1 MQSLRV
7 VDGVKNNLINSVGN
21 TQRHNSLDILQLRN
35 KHYNSIKIN
44 IIHSTFAKVMKTI
57 ERTCAIA
64 YSINLLGDKWS
75 LLILRDV
82 ILHKKSKF
90 KEFVESKEKIATNI
104 LANRLKFLVEEGF
117 LELLDPEGFK
127 KNKQYL
133 ATDRG
138 LSALPI
144 IMELYLFSI
153 DSIEESVLNPSQIK
167 IKKQVTANRKAFERK
182 RKTDYLKFV
191 EGLRNS

>member
-1 MQSLRV
+1 
-7 VDGVKNNLINSVGN
+7 
-21 TQRHNSLDILQLRN
+21 
-35 KHYNSIKIN
+35 
-44 IIHSTFAKVMKTI
+44 MKTI

-75 LLILRDV
+75 LFILRDA

-90 KEFVESKEKIATNI
+90 KEFVGSKEKIATNI
-104 LANRLKFLVEEGF
+104 LTNRLKFLVEEGF

-133 ATDRG
+133 ATERG

-153 DSIEESVLNPSQIK
+153 DSIEESVLNASQIK
-167 IKKQVTANRKAFERK
+167 IKKQITTNRKGFEKQRK
-182 RKTDYLKFV
+182 KEYIEFVQSLK
-191 EGLRNS
+191 NK

>member
-1 MQSLRV
+1 
-7 VDGVKNNLINSVGN
+7 
-21 TQRHNSLDILQLRN
+21 
-35 KHYNSIKIN
+35 
-44 IIHSTFAKVMKTI
+44 MKTI

-90 KEFVESKEKIATNI
+90 KEFLGSKEKIATNI
-104 LANRLKFLVEEGF
+104 LTNRLKFLVEEGF
-117 LELLDPEGFK
+117 LVLLDPEGFR

-133 ATDRG
+133 ATERG
-138 LSALPI
+138 LLILPI

-153 DSIEESVLNPSQIK
+153 DSIEEYVLNASQIE
-167 IKKQVTANRKAFERK
+167 IKKQITTNREDFENRKIKE
-182 RKTDYLKFV
+182 YLEFV
-191 EGLRNS
+191 ESLRKGA

>member
-1 MQSLRV
+1 
-7 VDGVKNNLINSVGN
+7 
-21 TQRHNSLDILQLRN
+21 
-35 KHYNSIKIN
+35 
-44 IIHSTFAKVMKTI
+44 MKTV

-90 KEFVESKEKIATNI
+90 KEFLNSKEKIATNI
-104 LANRLKFLVEEGF
+104 LTNRLKFLVEDGF
-117 LELLDPEGFK
+117 LEILDPEGFK

-133 ATDRG
+133 ATERAF
-138 LSALPI
+138 SALPI

-153 DSIEESVLNPSQIK
+153 DSIEESVLNASQIK
-167 IKKQVTANRKAFERK
+167 IKKQITTNRKGFESQRK
-182 RKTDYLKFV
+182 KKYLEFV
-191 EGLRNS
+191 ESLKTVNH

>member
-1 MQSLRV
+1 
-7 VDGVKNNLINSVGN
+7 
-21 TQRHNSLDILQLRN
+21 
-35 KHYNSIKIN
+35 
-44 IIHSTFAKVMKTI
+44 MKTI

-75 LLILRDV
+75 LLILRDA

-90 KEFVESKEKIATNI
+90 KEFVSSKEKIATNI
-104 LANRLKFLVEEGF
+104 LTNRLKFLVEEGF

-133 ATDRG
+133 ATERG

-153 DSIEESVLNPSQIK
+153 DSIEESILNASQIK
-167 IKKQVTANRKAFERK
+167 IKKQITTNRKGFEKQRK
-182 RKTDYLKFV
+182 KEYIEFV
-191 EGLRNS
+191 ESLKTSRKANCFEN

>member
-1 MQSLRV
+1 
-7 VDGVKNNLINSVGN
+7 
-21 TQRHNSLDILQLRN
+21 
-35 KHYNSIKIN
+35 
-44 IIHSTFAKVMKTI
+44 MKTI

-75 LLILRDV
+75 LLILRDA

-90 KEFVESKEKIATNI
+90 KEFVGSKEKIATNI
-104 LANRLKFLVEEGF
+104 LTNRLKFLVEEGF

-133 ATDRG
+133 ATERG

-153 DSIEESVLNPSQIK
+153 YSIEESVLNASQIK
-167 IKKQVTANRKAFERK
+167 IKKQITTNRKGFEKQRK
-182 RKTDYLKFV
+182 KEYIEFVQSLK
-191 EGLRNS
+191 NK

>member
-1 MQSLRV
+1 
-7 VDGVKNNLINSVGN
+7 
-21 TQRHNSLDILQLRN
+21 
-35 KHYNSIKIN
+35 
-44 IIHSTFAKVMKTI
+44 MKTI

-75 LLILRDV
+75 LLILRDA

-90 KEFVESKEKIATNI
+90 KEFVGSKEKIATNI
-104 LANRLKFLVEEGF
+104 LTNRLKFLVEEGF

-133 ATDRG
+133 ATERG

-153 DSIEESVLNPSQIK
+153 DSIEESVLNASQIK
-167 IKKQVTANRKAFERK
+167 IKKQITTNRKGFEKQRK
-182 RKTDYLKFV
+182 KEYIEFV
-191 EGLRNS
+191 ESLKNK

>member
-1 MQSLRV
+1 
-7 VDGVKNNLINSVGN
+7 
-21 TQRHNSLDILQLRN
+21 
-35 KHYNSIKIN
+35 
-44 IIHSTFAKVMKTI
+44 MKTI

-75 LLILRDV
+75 LLILRDA
-82 ILHKKSKF
+82 ILHKKSKV
-90 KEFVESKEKIATNI
+90 KEFVGSKEKIATNI
-104 LANRLKFLVEEGF
+104 LTNRLKFLVEEGF

-133 ATDRG
+133 ATERG

-153 DSIEESVLNPSQIK
+153 DSIEESVLNASQIK
-167 IKKQVTANRKAFERK
+167 IKKQITTNRKGFEKQRK
-182 RKTDYLKFV
+182 KEYIEFVQSLK
-191 EGLRNS
+191 NK